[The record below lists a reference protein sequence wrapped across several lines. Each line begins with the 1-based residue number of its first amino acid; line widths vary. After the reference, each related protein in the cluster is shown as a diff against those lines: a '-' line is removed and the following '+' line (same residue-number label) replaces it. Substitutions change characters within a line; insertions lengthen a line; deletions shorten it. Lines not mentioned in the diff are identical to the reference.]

1 MGRRK
6 ADKDLIQALLGRESD
21 RCDTQAIADALKRG
35 ADPNVRFLTGGRK
48 MITPLFL
55 VAMFGSEE
63 DVRLLVE
70 HGADPNAREYPA
82 GDPTFPGGIT
92 PLFWAP
98 LNRGGPGA
106 ARGLIAAGADV
117 NAQDNLPY
125 STYYPDAP
133 TTARPLDV
141 AMNAG
146 NEGVIRELIKA
157 GATCSQQWHE
167 GEFARRIREGQG
179 PSSSRGR

>member
-6 ADKDLIQALLGRESD
+6 SDRDLINALWSRTGRS
-21 RCDTQAIADALKRG
+21 DTQAIADALKRG
-35 ADPNVRFLTGGRK
+35 ADPNVRFLTHGRE

-55 VAMFGSEE
+55 VAMLGSEE

-70 HGADPNAREYPA
+70 HGADPNARAYPA
-82 GDPTFPGGIT
+82 DDPTFPGGIT

-98 LNRGGPGA
+98 LNRGGPGV
-106 ARGLIAAGADV
+106 ARALIAAGADV

-125 STYYPDAP
+125 SKYSPDDP
-133 TTARPLDV
+133 TTVRPLDV
-141 AMNAG
+141 AMNTG
-146 NEGVIRELIKA
+146 NEGVIRELLKA

-167 GEFARRIREGQG
+167 GEFARRIRKGQG